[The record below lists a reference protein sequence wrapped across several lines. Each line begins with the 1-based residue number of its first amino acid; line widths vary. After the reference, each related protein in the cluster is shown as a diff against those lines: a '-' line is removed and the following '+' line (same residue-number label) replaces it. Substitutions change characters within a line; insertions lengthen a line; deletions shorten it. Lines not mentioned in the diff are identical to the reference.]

1 MLLVVMA
8 LPMMVACGDDDEKD
22 STPDSGSYSSMTKYD
37 KQKLDSLAK
46 IYGKTYTVSLDEAG
60 SLEYKLSLLNVD
72 IKRIT
77 GLQISGKM
85 NGSDIKYLHYLNNL
99 VVLDMSESQ
108 IVDGGSYMFYDYG
121 SGYSTKIE
129 ARHNVVTKGMFRDI
143 ESLEYLALPK
153 EIFKI
158 EKYSIGYHTKL
169 KTIVFPKDLK
179 SIEDGAIYSRSD
191 AMIYRS
197 FIENPFQIS
206 SNNLPESHSLKYSVL
221 YVPKGT
227 KEKYQNTDGW
237 KLFPTIIEM

>member
-108 IVDGGSYMFYDYG
+108 IVDGGSYMFYDC
-121 SGYSTKIE
+121 T
-129 ARHNVVTKGMFRDI
+129 
-143 ESLEYLALPK
+143 SLETPPVIPK
-153 EIFKI
+153 GIKNCMFMFNGCSEPTQ
-158 EKYSIGYHTKL
+158 EAGNWN
-169 KTIVFPKDLK
+169 
-179 SIEDGAIYSRSD
+179 
-191 AMIYRS
+191 
-197 FIENPFQIS
+197 IENRGKDYYIDGPGKSLTHTSES
-206 SNNLPESHSLKYSVL
+206 SEDKNQSIADKLVNLAK
-221 YVPKGT
+221 
-227 KEKYQNTDGW
+227 
-237 KLFPTIIEM
+237 F